1 MFFDKLFGKKGRIEA
16 GANMPAE
23 ENMVSMSEE
32 ELERAHDRDFR
43 ACLKALEKELHS
55 SESTEEITM
64 GSLRAACEFYD
75 AEFAG
80 LLIADVNTEAWSMAA
95 NYNRLTGQN
104 ISRYTKETE
113 SFDGFSRW
121 IEAYGNNTPIVI
133 PDVSLVK
140 KLLPKEYALYER
152 LDVQSLIGAPF
163 GEKPTGFFI
172 IKNPKRYKTIPDMAQ
187 MLAFVGMSTFYLQE
201 LQQDMELLEDVP
213 EEEDDGAVH
222 INILGVPEVRVGNK
236 QLDTRKYNSAKA
248 WAVLGFLALK
258 NKEVPSRSIVT
269 TLWPDTD
276 PDHEIENFR
285 STLYQLRRKF
295 KALCPEIVGR
305 GDRGYGL
312 NKAYTIIVDA
322 HEFDD
327 LWEKASR
334 EKNLPQK
341 VEYLKKAVKLYRGH
355 LFNDQCSEAWL
366 MAYYHHYSKI
376 YSEVIMELLDELG
389 KYEHYSIIHEYAS
402 QSLHI
407 QPGNLRT
414 CFWLVVST
422 YFISGPTVAV
432 TTMNSFN
439 DELSMEE
446 VKSVISTVNSYLTEH
461 GKPVIDV
468 DYGS

>member
-95 NYNRLTGQN
+95 NYNRLTGQH

-213 EEEDDGAVH
+213 EEEDDGAVY

-236 QLDTRKYNSAKA
+236 QLDTRKYNS
-248 WAVLGFLALK
+248 
-258 NKEVPSRSIVT
+258 
-269 TLWPDTD
+269 
-276 PDHEIENFR
+276 
-285 STLYQLRRKF
+285 
-295 KALCPEIVGR
+295 
-305 GDRGYGL
+305 
-312 NKAYTIIVDA
+312 
-322 HEFDD
+322 
-327 LWEKASR
+327 
-334 EKNLPQK
+334 
-341 VEYLKKAVKLYRGH
+341 
-355 LFNDQCSEAWL
+355 
-366 MAYYHHYSKI
+366 
-376 YSEVIMELLDELG
+376 
-389 KYEHYSIIHEYAS
+389 
-402 QSLHI
+402 
-407 QPGNLRT
+407 
-414 CFWLVVST
+414 
-422 YFISGPTVAV
+422 
-432 TTMNSFN
+432 
-439 DELSMEE
+439 
-446 VKSVISTVNSYLTEH
+446 
-461 GKPVIDV
+461 
-468 DYGS
+468 